1 MEKHLK
7 IRDLT
12 LRDGQQSLFATRMQQ
27 AEVDK
32 VLPLYREAGFYA
44 MEVWGGAV
52 PDSIMRFLGENP
64 WTRLE
69 TIKKE
74 IGDKS
79 LLTALSRGRNLF
91 GYNPYPE
98 SVIEGFNKNAVE
110 SGVSIMRIFD
120 CLNDVEN
127 IKTTIQYVKESG
139 GKADC
144 AVCFTIDPRMP
155 EKQELRD
162 ILMTKNLPEKIFD
175 VDYFVNKA
183 KLMESL
189 GADIITIKDMAGL
202 ATPNETAKIIRK
214 LKEEV
219 RVPIDF
225 HTHCTPGYGLAST
238 FMAIVNGVDIVD
250 TNLMFFAGGSAAPAY
265 ELIYL
270 FCKKL
275 GISLDGN
282 LEIIS
287 KLNKILKDIR
297 INSLAD
303 VDSYKQIP
311 IDFDLTKD
319 SLPVEVDSL
328 FNDAARYAQQEN
340 EEELLKTCHAIEKH
354 FNFPAPN
361 VQVKNA
367 EIPGGMYTNMLSQ
380 LKTLGLAHLLDRV
393 LEVVPVVR
401 LDAGCPPLVTPS
413 SQIVGAQ
420 AVNCVI
426 DENAGK
432 PFYSNIS
439 NQFFNLVK
447 GEYGKTPIEINP
459 DFRKKICGFEQ
470 ESQYDI
476 TKYKSPENPVLK
488 EFGSMKLAQNE
499 KEFLLLEL
507 FPSVAK
513 DFLYKQRKAEYDIVK
528 EKNRISKAEAR
539 KNIPFKGKLL
549 IRDLTLRDGQQSMLA
564 TRMSLPQVERL
575 LPFYKEANFYAMEV
589 WGGAVP
595 DSVMRYLNED
605 PWYRLRVIHNS
616 IENSS
621 NLTALSRGRNLFG
634 YDPYPEDVIEGFN
647 RVAVKGGISIMR
659 IFDCLNDLNNM
670 SSTIKYV
677 KENGGMAD
685 CAVCYTV
692 NPKFTNKQKAIAFI
706 KGKKLPTDIFSIDYF
721 VEKAKELEKMGAD
734 MITIKDMA
742 GLITPSLSGLLIRR
756 LKKEVNL
763 PIDFH
768 THCTP
773 GYGLA
778 STLMA
783 IVNGVDI
790 VDTSILNLAG
800 GPAAPAFE
808 IIQIFAD
815 KLHIDTGV
823 NLDSAGKINAELKN
837 IRKELSDFDTYKK
850 FPVDFD
856 ITADNLPPQI
866 EKLFDE
872 AIAFAKADNEEMLLD
887 ATHKIESWF
896 NLIGPDAKVRDAEI
910 PGGMYTNMLA
920 QLRQMKMEDLLP
932 KVLEMVPIVRID
944 AGCPPL
950 VTPTS
955 QIVGAQ
961 AVNCVISLSKGEDM
975 YANISTQFSN
985 LVKGSYGKT
994 PIPIDPE
1001 FRKRI
1006 TGNPQEVAFDI
1017 HKYKPQEN
1025 PIILE
1030 DFGGIKLAATEEENL
1045 LLELFPNVARNY
1057 LTNRKEQEVYEL
1069 KQQIEFEMKEI
1080 SEEKRKEFMN
1090 LTEEEKAER
1099 IMLGLMYNNLDDL
1112 AIGW

>member
-1 MEKHLK
+1 MNKHLK

-12 LRDGQQSLFATRMQQ
+12 LRDGQQSLFATRMPQ
-27 AEVDK
+27 AEIDK
-32 VLPLYREAGFYA
+32 VLPLFREAGFYA

-69 TIKKE
+69 TIKRE
-74 IGDKS
+74 IGNNS

-98 SVIEGFNKNAVE
+98 SVIEGFNTNAVK
-110 SGVSIMRIFD
+110 SGVDIMRIFD

-127 IKTTIQYVKESG
+127 IKTTIKYVKDSG
-139 GKADC
+139 GLADC
-144 AVCFTIDPRMP
+144 AVCYTIDPRMP

-162 ILMTKNLPEKIFD
+162 KLMTKDLPEKIFD
-175 VDYFVNKA
+175 VEYFVSKA
-183 KLMESL
+183 KQMEEM
-189 GADIITIKDMAGL
+189 GADMISLKDMAGL
-202 ATPNETAKIIRK
+202 ASPLETAKIIRRFK
-214 LKEEV
+214 ETLK
-219 RVPIDF
+219 VPVDF

-238 FMAIVNGVDIVD
+238 LMAIINGVDIVD
-250 TNLMFFAGGSAAPAY
+250 TNLTFFAGGSAAPAY
-265 ELIYL
+265 ELVYI

-275 GISLDGN
+275 GISVDGN
-282 LEIIS
+282 VNAIS
-287 KLNKILKDIR
+287 KLNRLLKDIR
-297 INSLAD
+297 INSLAE

-311 IDFDLTKD
+311 IDFDLASDT
-319 SLPVEVDSL
+319 LPQEVDEL
-328 FNDAARYAQQEN
+328 FEKAIGFAREEN
-340 EEELLKTCHAIEKH
+340 EAELLRVCHTIENH
-354 FNFPAPN
+354 FNFPAPDER
-361 VQVKNA
+361 VKNA

-401 LDAGCPPLVTPS
+401 LDSGCPPLVTPS

-459 DFRKKICGFEQ
+459 QFRKRICGFEE
-470 ESQYDI
+470 ESPYDLS
-476 TKYKSPENPVLK
+476 KYKSPENPVLK
-488 EFGSMKLAQNE
+488 EFESVKLAKDE
-499 KEFLLLEL
+499 KEYLLLEL

-513 DFLYKQRKAEYDIVK
+513 DFLYKIRKSEYEVAK
-528 EKNRISKAEAR
+528 EKKKQAKALAR
-539 KNIPFKGKLL
+539 KNAQYKGKLL

-564 TRMSLPQVERL
+564 TRMTLPQVERL
-575 LPFYKEANFYAMEV
+575 LPLYKDAGFYAMEV

-595 DSVMRYLNED
+595 DSVMRYLSED
-605 PWYRLRVIHNS
+605 PWYRLRVINNA
-616 IENSS
+616 IGQNTK
-621 NLTALSRGRNLFG
+621 LTALSRGRNLFG

-647 RVAVKGGISIMR
+647 RVAVKGGINIMR
-659 IFDCLNDLNNM
+659 IFDCLNDLSNM
-670 SSTIKYV
+670 KTTIKYV
-677 KENGGMAD
+677 KENGGLAD

-692 NPKFTNKQKAIAFI
+692 NPKFSNKQKAIAFI
-706 KGKKLPTDIFSIDYF
+706 KGKKLPADIFSIDYF
-721 VEKAKELEKMGAD
+721 VKKAKELEGMGAD

-742 GLITPSLSGLLIRR
+742 GLITPSLSGELIRA
-756 LKKEVNL
+756 LKREVKV

-778 STLMA
+778 STLTAM
-783 IVNGVDI
+783 INGVDI

-808 IIQIFAD
+808 IIQLFAD
-815 KLHIDTGV
+815 KLQLDTGV
-823 NLDSAGKINAELKN
+823 NLDAVVKINAELGKV
-837 IRKELSDFDTYKK
+837 RKELAEFDTYKQ

-856 ITADNLPPQI
+856 ITTDDLPLEI
-866 EKLFDE
+866 EKLFDD
-872 AIAFAKADNEEMLLD
+872 AIAHAKANREDDLLQ
-887 ATHKIESWF
+887 ATQKIEQWF
-896 NLIGPDAKVRDAEI
+896 NLIGPDSKVRDAEI

-920 QLRQMKMEDLLP
+920 QLRQMKMEQLLP
-932 KVLEMVPIVRID
+932 KVLEMVPVVRID

-961 AVNCVISLSKGEDM
+961 AVNCVISISKDEDM
-975 YANISTQFSN
+975 YSNLSTQFSN
-985 LVKGSYGKT
+985 LVKGLYGNT
-994 PIPIDPE
+994 PIEISPE
-1001 FRKRI
+1001 FREKI
-1006 TGNPQEVAFDI
+1006 CGVKKKMEFDAMN
-1017 HKYKPQEN
+1017 YKPQDN

-1030 DFGGIKLAATEEENL
+1030 DFGGIKLADTEEELL
-1045 LLELFPNVARNY
+1045 LLELFPNVARNF
-1057 LTNRKEQEVYEL
+1057 LSTRKERDAYEL
-1069 KQQIEFEMKEI
+1069 RRQIEFEMNAI
-1080 SEEKRKEFMN
+1080 SEEKRKEFLN
-1090 LTEEEKAER
+1090 LSDEEKAVR
-1099 IMLGLMYNNLDDL
+1099 IMHGLMYNNLDEQ
-1112 AIGW
+1112 AVGW